1 MLETIFIYL
10 ITAFFFVTLN
20 DMWGQLDFTYLLS
33 RGEMYDFFFIIAVVV
48 GGILFLRRD
57 QTIKITKTIK
67 FITALL
73 GGIVLYCVGN
83 GIYCIVSET
92 QGILRTALVL
102 REVLYLSV
110 AILFIVGNYD
120 YKCALRLMT
129 ILDCIGCFI
138 AIVEIIVGPVSPLRV
153 NGKYEI
159 GVSYWRSYSDVPTL
173 AFFLCP
179 LLIYGLGA
187 GKYLF
192 GKWTDCMILLLLV
205 ITKLLK
211 MSRISIFSLLVVCAI
226 AFIFCKGKEWRTI
239 IRQVLWMTGMGVLGA
254 GMIAMV
260 TPELFIRFKDGIIG
274 VLHLEGASNSTAET
288 MSYRWVTMQ
297 ARWNYLCEHH
307 RVFWGMGP
315 LHNDLVIDLKDSYN
329 WINNGVVAPD
339 ITYGALLLRYGVAG
353 MIVFISNLLATVI
366 IAWKNTNIVMKSFG
380 LFILASL
387 IEGLSSNS
395 SLAFGAFLKIG
406 ILFGIAWKSISQ
418 EEQNGEKISEGSTH

>member
-1 MLETIFIYL
+1 METIFIYL
-10 ITAFFFVTLN
+10 IIALSFVTLN

-33 RGEMYDFFFIIAVVV
+33 RGEMYDFFFVIAVVA
-48 GGILFLRRD
+48 GGVLFLRRH
-57 QTIKITKTIK
+57 QTIKMTKSIK
-67 FITALL
+67 LIMVLF
-73 GGIVLYCVGN
+73 GGIALYCVGN
-83 GIYCIVSET
+83 GIYCIVSGI
-92 QGILRTALVL
+92 QGGFKTVLVL

-110 AILFIVGNYD
+110 AILFVVGNYD

-138 AIVEIIVGPVSPLRV
+138 AIVEIIVGPMSPLRV

-179 LLIYGLGA
+179 LLIYGLGV

-192 GKWTDCMILLLLV
+192 GKWTDCMILSLLV
-205 ITKLLK
+205 ITKILK

-226 AFIFCKGKEWRTI
+226 AFIFCKGKEWKTI
-239 IRQVLWMTGMGVLGA
+239 IRQVLWMMGMGVLGA
-254 GMIAMV
+254 GMIAIV

-297 ARWNYLCEHH
+297 ARWNYLQNHH
-307 RVFWGMGP
+307 KIFGGMGP
-315 LHNDLVIDLKDSYN
+315 LHNDLELVLEGDV
-329 WINNGVVAPD
+329 WPNNAVVAPD
-339 ITYGALLLRYGVAG
+339 ITYGAILLRYGVAG
-353 MIVFISNLLATVI
+353 MIIFIGNLLAIAI

-387 IEGLSSNS
+387 IEGLSSHS
-395 SLAFGAFLKIG
+395 SLAFGAFFKIG

-418 EEQNGEKISEGSTH
+418 EEQVWMLE